1 MGKALISL
9 LWRALVSVAA
19 AIGAAILARTYGK
32 ARGDIAERVS
42 VRTIGEPSARKDR
55 EREGQEGEAQ
65 AGPLA
70 LRDQPPPGWVRAR
83 PEKTPRPT
91 YWPVVLAL
99 GVAFLFWGL
108 VNDIFIIGLGVIFFL
123 IGAAGWIGELRHELD
138 V

>member
-32 ARGDIAERVS
+32 ARGDIAARVS
-42 VRTIGEPSARKDR
+42 VRTIREPSAR
-55 EREGQEGEAQ
+55 EGREGREEEAG

-123 IGAAGWIGELRHELD
+123 MGAAGWIGELRHELD